1 MTQDKEWHEQRLN
14 GIGGSEASVVLKINP
29 WQSLTELWDTKVN
42 RIIKETEED
51 NIRFELGHILE
62 PFIADQYTKKTG
74 RILETR
80 EQKVHPKYSFINGN
94 VDREIV
100 KSERSEPGI
109 LEIKTKGTFVDWHG
123 EEIPPY
129 YIAQLQQYLAV
140 YGYNWGSFAVL
151 DFTTLKITVTDI
163 ERDDKLINHIIE
175 EEIKFWDLVQSKTPP
190 ELESTKACESFLEE
204 KYKKSSPKVVI
215 DISDNAVATAYA
227 IKLNEVKQKIKELKL
242 LETEC
247 KVYFMDR
254 MKNAD
259 KAIGINYSITWRSP
273 EDKTTFNMEKFKL
286 DHPKLYK
293 DYTSTEPSTR
303 RFTFKFKKE

>member
-14 GIGGSEASVVLKINP
+14 GIGGSEASIILGINP
-29 WQSLTELWDTKVN
+29 WQSRLELWNTKVN

-51 NIRFELGHILE
+51 NIRFELGHIFE
-62 PFIADQYTKKTG
+62 PRIAEHYTKKTG

-80 EQKVHPKYSFINGN
+80 GQKVHPKYSFINGN

-100 KSERSEPGI
+100 KSKRSEPGI
-109 LEIKTKGTFVDWHG
+109 LEIKTKGAFVDWHG

-175 EEIKFWDLVQSKTPP
+175 EEIKFWNLVQSKTPP
-190 ELESTKACESFLEE
+190 ELESTKACASFLEE

-242 LETEC
+242 TETEC

-254 MKNAD
+254 MKTAD

-273 EDKTTFNMEKFKL
+273 EDKTVFDMDKFKL